1 MVACA
6 GYCNLLLRTA
16 ISFELPIEKVQKLVT
31 AIENSEMTKVD
42 PTVVMTLSKYL
53 EQKDMKQQAV
63 AILKKAFMVNRD
75 KKL

>member
-75 KKL
+75 TKL